1 MKRSGLRCP
10 KVALWFLLRFVVQV
24 AYLREHLL
32 SMPYPRKREHL
43 TDKQRSRLVLFLA
56 GRIRDNREAKEQG
69 RPLPCPDLEKD
80 GPDQPDDPGQAQ
92 GQTSTR
98 TEV

>member
-1 MKRSGLRCP
+1 M
-10 KVALWFLLRFVVQV
+10 
-24 AYLREHLL
+24 
-32 SMPYPRKREHL
+32 